1 MEKNMKKDEITVMA
15 WRKMKR
21 GADALV
27 ALIDYVET
35 TIDWLVPII
44 VRGKEATD
52 EWKEF
57 PSDINKE
64 KMERARQ
71 DVIDAVEAATK
82 SLTKKYESSGPK
94 TKRLMSSTE
103 FTDLVG
109 ARLVSILE
117 END

>member
-1 MEKNMKKDEITVMA
+1 MKKDEIAELA
-15 WRKMKR
+15 WRKMSR

-27 ALIDYVET
+27 ALMDYVET

-71 DVIDAVEAATK
+71 EVIDAVDAAAK
-82 SLTKKYESSGPK
+82 SLTKKYESAGPK
-94 TKRLMSSTE
+94 TKRLMSSAE
-103 FTDLVG
+103 FADIVG

>member
-1 MEKNMKKDEITVMA
+1 MKKEEITKQA
-15 WRKMKR
+15 RRKMAR

-57 PSDINKE
+57 PSDNNKE

-71 DVIDAVEAATK
+71 EVIDAVEAATK

-94 TKRLMSSTE
+94 TKRLMNCAE
-103 FTDLVG
+103 FADLVG
-109 ARLVSILE
+109 ARLMSILE